1 MPIICIFKSTVNI
14 HNFDK
19 GFGIEIYAEPI
30 FRHHCDDSEGNGMLS
45 YIIYFVQKGDT
56 LWNIAKRY
64 KTTVEDILN
73 DNDIPDPDNINV
85 GQKIRLVK

>member
-1 MPIICIFKSTVNI
+1 MCIR
-14 HNFDK
+14 D
-19 GFGIEIYAEPI
+19 
-30 FRHHCDDSEGNGMLS
+30 RS